1 MPFWVK
7 DSAYS
12 WSPVKELWVKV
23 ASNGSGAWQLAS
35 EAWVKV
41 SSTGASAW
49 KKFYTNTSLKPYSTV
64 PISIRTS
71 SYTGTNVSG
80 SYTYVGTKLWGNESV
95 SPTNYWQNGPFTSTS
110 YNWYYST
117 TSDGSGLLDGYT
129 NIDTFDSTYYDG
141 YYIYFQVKKT
151 NSRGLSG
158 TEISAPAYI
167 CLHVP
172 THGTNTFGLTTT
184 AAQVGTPI
192 TFAYS
197 WKNSSSYGIDTSRST
212 IEWYRGYPYA
222 DKRNLIES
230 KTYSQLVATSYGSD
244 YYGTYSYT
252 PVTADLNNNIYVV
265 STAYNSYTDYT
276 SSPIVDTYSSDVI
289 YTKPIINN
297 PVTINKDSGYQ
308 TYGYSLSSN
317 TQTYTP
323 TADTVYWGWQYAS
336 SNTATTGKT
345 FYHYIPVVY
354 IQVNDSGSESSEGVT
369 HTFTLKDVI
378 DSTTGNSVSLIGKYL
393 RFYSIGQKGNAQSD
407 VNYSDWIGPI
417 YDMVGSQG
425 SPTIVWYQDGKA
437 TAYWPSA
444 TNAYYYWL
452 EYSSD
457 QSVWTRTG
465 SIQYSA
471 PTINSQANYTSLP
484 LGVYYYRVVAYNAD
498 NVPSYSS
505 AISFDSAP
513 PKESFAFGDTLY
525 IGTNGYISFNQGNS
539 VPNITQTIGKVFGF
553 YPGDLIADNIS
564 YASIHAEDGNDYFI
578 IYWQGHRYS
587 AITSYPLNEIKIEI
601 WIPQPSSWYGNPVV
615 FAYYSLSSITNNTI
629 KDLNYPGYYYNGIKK
644 SIGNSYAANG
654 NDSQFYLDATSNT
667 LILKSFSYKGSSWAG
682 WIQLASNASADD
694 TYYTL
699 TSFIPSAPSA
709 PTNVTYDSVT
719 QTSAVVRWNAPLN
732 LGSTKFYQYEYSV
745 NNGSWVGI
753 GNQLFAYISN
763 LTTGSTNNTVRIRG
777 VNYSGLTSTSYGTT
791 TFDTL
796 SGPSAFTTTSGSKGF
811 PSGAIQSAS
820 EPSGNRTVT
829 VGWNSSA
836 NSVGYEVALQGSTD
850 NSTWSYVTI
859 GGSSQTL
866 DNSAYVLSGTS
877 KTFTAP
883 YYRYY
888 RYTVRGRGS
897 DYSLSNA
904 VYSDSGTST
913 GLVWKNVDGTNPS
926 APSIGTITPGTGS
939 SYTTASI
946 AFTTTSSPGSNTINW
961 NQYSLNNTNWT
972 NIYVGPISLTGLS
985 ASTDYTIYMR
995 SWNYDDLYSGS
1006 TSKSFTTNSNP
1017 AVSQSTAPTAK
1028 ATGTNSTT
1036 TVKYG
1041 DTITWSAGTYNNA
1054 STITSVLIYSTN
1066 TANLVS
1072 PNGDTN
1078 SLTRTSN
1085 PYTISTADP
1094 SGTPYVFTVRDK
1106 VVGTNGTTYYF
1117 YSNQITSALADAVAF
1132 SYNTGV
1138 SANGGWSAT
1147 VATAQTGATYSIT
1160 ATTGYSVNSSTGAV
1174 TVTGLGSNVSSSI
1187 TVTKSVSGYNDTTA
1201 IASGTSN
1208 TVVTNY
1214 TITYAGNG
1222 STSGST
1228 TSTTGN
1234 GSVTLRANGF
1244 TRTNCT
1250 FAGWN
1255 TAADGSGTS
1264 YSAGGSYALNADVT
1278 LYATWAAVTNS
1289 STNPTVTFV
1298 GNFGSGSTSYKR
1310 WNWSGGTVTG
1320 GTAVGYQYAISSTSS
1335 TGGFGSYSA
1344 TTTATT
1350 IDITVANAASNPR
1363 WLKVRRVYTDGLGVT
1378 QYSGANNGV

>member
-12 WSPVKELWVKV
+12 WSPVKELWVKI

-110 YNWYYST
+110 YNWYYSK

-158 TEISAPAYI
+158 TETSSPAYI

-252 PVTADLNNNIYVV
+252 PITADLNNNIYVV

-297 PVTINKDSGYQ
+297 PVTVNKDSGYQ

-336 SNTATTGKT
+336 SNTATTGRS

-378 DSTTGNSVSLIGKYL
+378 DSATGNSVSLIGKYL
-393 RFYSIGQKGNAQSD
+393 RFYSIGQKGGAQSD

-539 VPNITQTIGKVFGF
+539 TSNITQTIGKVFGF

-601 WIPQPSSWYGNPVV
+601 WIPQPSSWYGSPVV

-682 WIQLASNASADD
+682 WIQLASNAYADD

-699 TSFIPSAPSA
+699 TSFVPSAPSA

-719 QTSAVVRWNAPLN
+719 QTSAVVRWNAPSN

-777 VNYSGLTSTSYGTT
+777 VNYSGLTSTSYGTA

-796 SGPSAFTTTSGSKGF
+796 SGPSAFTTVSFVKSKPSSPGGSRSLSLSWNDSSNGPNYEVQYEGSNNNSTWTVLQSLIQSTYKTTTSDTYSASYYIYYRATIRARGSDYSLTNATYSDGGTSSSYVYIYATGSSPLDPTGLSNTTTSTSASITYTDTTSTGSNYLSGVQYKIDSGSWSSTNASSPISISNLSSGTTYTIYLRSINIDGYFSSGLASTSVTTTSNPGAFTTINGTKGF
-811 PSGAIQSAS
+811 PSGATQSAV
-820 EPSGNRTVT
+820 EPSGARSLSVSWNAATNGYRYEVQYEGSNNGTSWTVLQTFNASSYKSTTSDTYSASYYRYYRYSVRARGSDLVLANASYSDGGTSSSYVYRELTGTAPTTPTIGTVT
-829 VGWNSSA
+829 KTYNTASIPFTMNSGGSNTINWN
-836 NSVGYEVALQGSTD
+836 NYSTD
-850 NSTWSYVTI
+850 NSTWSNIYA
-859 GGSSQTL
+859 SPL
-866 DNSAYVLSGTS
+866 
-877 KTFTAP
+877 
-883 YYRYY
+883 
-888 RYTVRGRGS
+888 
-897 DYSLSNA
+897 SLS
-904 VYSDSGTST
+904 S
-913 GLVWKNVDGTNPS
+913 
-926 APSIGTITPGTGS
+926 
-939 SYTTASI
+939 
-946 AFTTTSSPGSNTINW
+946 
-961 NQYSLNNTNWT
+961 
-972 NIYVGPISLTGLS
+972 LS
-985 ASTDYTIYMR
+985 ASTSYTYYFR
-995 SWNYDDLYSGS
+995 SVNYDGLASGS
-1006 TSKSFTTNSNP
+1006 TSTTFTTP
-1017 AVSQSTAPTAK
+1017 AQPVS
-1028 ATGTNSTT
+1028 
-1036 TVKYG
+1036 
-1041 DTITWSAGTYNNA
+1041 
-1054 STITSVLIYSTN
+1054 
-1066 TANLVS
+1066 
-1072 PNGDTN
+1072 
-1078 SLTRTSN
+1078 
-1085 PYTISTADP
+1085 
-1094 SGTPYVFTVRDK
+1094 
-1106 VVGTNGTTYYF
+1106 
-1117 YSNQITSALADAVAF
+1117 
-1132 SYNTGV
+1132 
-1138 SANGGWSAT
+1138 
-1147 VATAQTGATYSIT
+1147 
-1160 ATTGYSVNSSTGAV
+1160 
-1174 TVTGLGSNVSSSI
+1174 
-1187 TVTKSVSGYNDTTA
+1187 
-1201 IASGTSN
+1201 
-1208 TVVTNY
+1208 Y
-1214 TITYAGNG
+1214 TITYNVNG
-1222 STSGST
+1222 SGGTAP

-1234 GSVTLRANGF
+1234 GTVNLASAIS
-1244 TRTNCT
+1244 RTGYT
-1250 FAGWN
+1250 FAGWFDASSGG
-1255 TAADGSGTS
+1255 TRLGSG
-1264 YSAGGSYALNADVT
+1264 GGSYNLTADIT
-1278 LYATWAAVTNS
+1278 AYAHWARA
-1289 STNPTVTFV
+1289 
-1298 GNFGSGSTSYKR
+1298 
-1310 WNWSGGTVTG
+1310 GTVTLTTTDTTGAG
-1320 GTAVGYQYAISSTSS
+1320 GKFDFSNSTATEVDSSGITYYWTLGSSSSNKTLYNSLTSNTSGTVTTGRTTALYFEVYSKFTGTDGATYQ
-1335 TGGFGSYSA
+1335 SA
-1344 TTTATT
+1344 T
-1350 IDITVANAASNPR
+1350 VNSS
-1363 WLKVRRVYTDGLGVT
+1363 VT
-1378 QYSGANNGV
+1378 FK